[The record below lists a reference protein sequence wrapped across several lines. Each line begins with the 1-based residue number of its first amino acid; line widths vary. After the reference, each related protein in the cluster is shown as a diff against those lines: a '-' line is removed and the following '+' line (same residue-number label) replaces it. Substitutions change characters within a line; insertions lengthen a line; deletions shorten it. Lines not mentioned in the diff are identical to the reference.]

1 MLVAMSSDSLRAH
14 IACVRCAASLDLE
27 SADLACARCGQP
39 YARVGRIP
47 VLLPRAD
54 DHVTLWREQLA
65 TLRAQGE
72 HTLAAIRE
80 ELETPGL
87 TPSGHARLR
96 ALSQAL
102 GDQVKDIVSI
112 VGPAL
117 GGPREN
123 DNQALPRGVVEYIQF
138 LYRDWGWDEAQ
149 NNENA
154 RALAAL
160 RTLADGQSLGRTLVL
175 GAGAGRLAY
184 DAHRALGATETALLD
199 IDPFLFVIAEA
210 VVRGEP
216 VQLTESTAN
225 VQELGQAAK
234 TWQLRAPAGP
244 LAEREFQFFLAN
256 ALAPPFDDHAFDTVL
271 TPWFIDQVSGDML
284 AFFERI
290 RRLLKPGGHWLNTG
304 PLLYPPDLPLA
315 RRYSKEEI
323 FELAERVGLRILEH
337 TVESR
342 PHLESPLNGRGKIE
356 WVLSF
361 SAYS

>member
-1 MLVAMSSDSLRAH
+1 MSSDSLRAH

-27 SADLACARCGQP
+27 STDIACTRCAQT

-65 TLRAQGE
+65 SLRAQGE

-80 ELETPGL
+80 ELESPGL

-102 GDQVKDIVSI
+102 GDQVQDILSI

-123 DNQALPRGVVEYIQF
+123 DHQALPRGVVEYIQF
-138 LYRDWGWDEAQ
+138 LYRDWGWDSAD
-149 NNENA
+149 NHENA
-154 RALAAL
+154 RALDTL
-160 RTLADGQSLGRTLVL
+160 RALADGASIGRTVVL
-175 GAGAGRLAY
+175 GAGAARLAY

-225 VQELGQAAK
+225 VQELAQAAK
-234 TWQLRAPAGP
+234 TWHLRAPAGP
-244 LAEREFQFFLAN
+244 LSERELQFYLAN
-256 ALAPPFDDHAFDTVL
+256 AIAPPFDDHVFDTVI
-271 TPWFIDQVSGDML
+271 TPWFIDQVSGDL
-284 AFFERI
+284 SVFFTRI
-290 RRLLKPGGHWLNTG
+290 HRLLKPGGRWLNTG
-304 PLLYPPDLPLA
+304 PLLYPPDVPLA

-323 FELAERVGLRILEH
+323 FELAERAGFRLAKH
-337 TVESR
+337 SVESR
-342 PHLESPLNGRGKIE
+342 SHLESPLNGRGKIE

>member
-1 MLVAMSSDSLRAH
+1 MSSDSVRAH
-14 IACVRCAASLDLE
+14 IACVRCAASLDILA
-27 SADLACARCGQP
+27 ADLACSRCGQS

-72 HTLAAIRE
+72 HTLAAIRA

-102 GDQVKDIVSI
+102 SDQVRGIVTI

-138 LYRDWGWDEAQ
+138 LYRDWGWDAAE
-149 NNENA
+149 NGENA

-160 RTLADGQSLGRTLVL
+160 SELVEGQAIGRTVVL
-175 GAGAGRLAY
+175 GAGAARLAY
-184 DAHRALGATETALLD
+184 DAHRSLGATETALLD

-225 VQELGQAAK
+225 VQELEQTAK

-244 LAEREFQFFLAN
+244 LGEYEFQFYLAN
-256 ALAPPFDDHAFDTVL
+256 ALAPPFDDQAFDTVM
-271 TPWFIDQVSGDML
+271 TPWFIDQVSGDLL

-290 RRLLKPGGHWLNTG
+290 RRLLKPGGRWLNTG

-315 RRYSKEEI
+315 RRYSKQEI
-323 FELAERVGLRILEH
+323 FELAERAGFRLQKHL
-337 TVESR
+337 VESR
-342 PHLESPLNGRGKIE
+342 PHLQSPLSGRGKIE

-361 SAYS
+361 SAFA